1 MLAAFYEATGKPDV
15 IRYAEFPTPEPRA
28 GEVRVKVEAASVNPI
43 DTYTR
48 AGLVG
53 GAVLPAI
60 VGRDFAGVVESIGA
74 GVTRYRVGDR
84 VWGANQNLPGRPGT
98 FAEFT
103 VSGEEW
109 VQPLPD
115 GVDFQDAVAVALTG
129 ITAHLGLFWC
139 ANLHAGET
147 VFVNGGTGGV
157 GSLVVQMAKAVGAKV
172 ITTAGSDEKVA
183 LARSLGAD
191 MAINY
196 KTENV
201 AEVVQAATHGAGI
214 SVWYETLPPTDFEQ
228 TFQLMAKRGR
238 VVVMAGRAAK
248 PVFPNGLF
256 YVKNLSLFGFAMF
269 NADAAE
275 QGRCAQDI
283 NRWLVE
289 KKLKPVIGKV
299 VKFSEAAAAHQLQE
313 ENTLH
318 KAGTL
323 IGKIVAIPG

>member
-1 MLAAFYEATGKPDV
+1 MQAAFYTITGKPDV
-15 IRYAEFPTPEPRA
+15 IRYADFPTPEPGA
-28 GEVRVKVEAASVNPI
+28 GEVRVQVEAASVNPI

-60 VGRDFAGVVESIGA
+60 VGRDFAGVVESVGA
-74 GVTRYRVGDR
+74 GVTQYRVGDR

-103 VSGEEW
+103 VAGEEW

-115 GVDFQDAVAVALTG
+115 GVGFPEAAAVALTG

-139 ANLHAGET
+139 ANLQAGET

-157 GSLVVQMAKAVGAKV
+157 GSLVVQMAKAVGANV
-172 ITTAGSDEKVA
+172 ITTAGSAEKVA
-183 LARSLGAD
+183 QARSLGAD
-191 MAINY
+191 VAINY

-201 AEVVQAATHGAGI
+201 AEAVKAATHGAGI
-214 SVWYETLPPTDFEQ
+214 SVWYETLPPTDLEQ

-238 VVVMAGRAAK
+238 VVVMAGRAAQ

-275 QGRCAQDI
+275 QRRCALDI

-289 KKLKPVIGKV
+289 KKLRPIIGKV